1 MKSRE
6 FWDEFADVTIKRLV
20 EPDAGDPVLVLA
32 DTRSDLNLAH
42 ALRAA
47 GVRSGADT
55 QLIIKPLARPEEAA
69 NPGPILAESFKAA
82 KYIISIVDDGIDASQ
97 AMLDAKATGT
107 SILYTEVTGVEDYVV
122 RALLHVD
129 IDKMIRIG
137 ERVCELWAATDVCQ
151 VTSPQGTD
159 VSFQLKPRRAD
170 LGTGKL
176 DRPGVDDFY
185 PGMQTNIAPVEETI
199 NGVIVIDASDS
210 VQGVVHNPY
219 SFTMEN
225 GVITKVE
232 GGAEADV
239 MRAWLASCNDPT
251 IYKLCHY
258 SLGLNP
264 QAGISGRMIE
274 DERKFAAVDF
284 GFGYQNPDFGGTV
297 GLSDYHMDIM
307 LAAPTVILDGE
318 VMCSGGDFNSE
329 MGFEA

>member
-6 FWDEFADVTIKRLV
+6 FWDEFAHVTVQRLV
-20 EPDAGDPVLVLA
+20 EPDAGDPLLVLA
-32 DTRSDLNLAH
+32 DTRSDLNLAQ
-42 ALRAA
+42 ALFAA
-47 GVRSGADT
+47 GVNSGADT
-55 QLIIKPLARPEEAA
+55 QLIVKALSKPGEAA
-69 NPGPILAESFKAA
+69 NPGPILSEAFKAA
-82 KYIISIVDDGIDASQ
+82 KYIVSIIDDGIDASQ
-97 AMLDAKATGT
+97 AMLDAKAAGT
-107 SILYTEVTGVEDYVV
+107 SILYTEVTDVEDYVV

-137 ERVCELWAATDVCQ
+137 ERVCELWMATDIGR

-159 VSFQLKPRRAD
+159 VSFQMSPRKAD

-176 DRPGVDDFY
+176 DRPGMDDFY

-210 VQGVVHNPY
+210 VQGVVNNPY
-219 SFTMEN
+219 SFTMEK

-232 GGAEADV
+232 GGVEADN
-239 MRAWLASCNDPT
+239 MRNWLESCNDPT

-274 DERKFAAVDF
+274 DERKFGAVDF

-297 GLSDYHMDIM
+297 GLSDFHMDIM
-307 LAAPTVILDGE
+307 LANPTVILDGK
-318 VMCSGGDFNSE
+318 VMCSDNVFNPE
-329 MGFEA
+329 MGFEE

>member
-55 QLIIKPLARPEEAA
+55 QLIIKAHARPGEAA
-69 NPGPILAESFKAA
+69 NPGPILAASFKAA
-82 KYIISIVDDGIDASQ
+82 KYIISIIDDGIDASQ

-137 ERVCELWAATDVCQ
+137 ERVCKLWEATDVCQ

-176 DRPGVDDFY
+176 DRPGRDDFY
-185 PGMQTNIAPVEETI
+185 PGMQTNVAPVEETI

-210 VQGVVHNPY
+210 VQGVVHSPY
-219 SFTMEN
+219 SFKMEN

-274 DERKFAAVDF
+274 DERKFGAVDF

-307 LAAPTVILDGE
+307 LAAPTVILDGK
-318 VMCSGGDFNSE
+318 VMCSGGDFNPE